1 LKVKENIRALL
12 AKKCVGIAGA
22 GGLGSNVASALV
34 RSGLGHLVIADH
46 DTVSRENLDRQ
57 FFFADQEGRPKVY
70 ALQDNLQRISS
81 GTRLTLFYGSVTAR
95 NARELFSCCH
105 VVVEAFDMAAEKEWF
120 ATWMTENLSHIPLVM
135 GSGIAGWGH
144 SDKLRVQRSGN
155 LYVCGHQLDT
165 HETEVPLMAPRV
177 GLVAMMQADIVL
189 EILLTTKAPSQ

>member
-1 LKVKENIRALL
+1 
-12 AKKCVGIAGA
+12 
-22 GGLGSNVASALV
+22 
-34 RSGLGHLVIADH
+34 
-46 DTVSRENLDRQ
+46 
-57 FFFADQEGRPKVY
+57 
-70 ALQDNLQRISS
+70 
-81 GTRLTLFYGSVTAR
+81 
-95 NARELFSCCH
+95 
-105 VVVEAFDMAAEKEWF
+105 
-120 ATWMTENLSHIPLVM
+120 M